1 MRLIELISFSFL
13 ICKIALNTNGTNKLK
28 KKKPKIKYQVPLVA
42 GWYIPKSKYQQIKE
56 KKNNYIIQDFVGN
69 GKIIDT

>member
-13 ICKIALNTNGTNKLK
+13 ICKITLNTNGTKKLQGK
-28 KKKPKIKYQVPLVA
+28 KKKKKNQVPLVA

-56 KKNNYIIQDFVGN
+56 KKNNYITQDFVGN

>member
-13 ICKIALNTNGTNKLK
+13 ICKITLNTNGTKKLQEK
-28 KKKPKIKYQVPLVA
+28 KKNQVPLVA

>member
-1 MRLIELISFSFL
+1 MAPKN
-13 ICKIALNTNGTNKLK
+13 CK
-28 KKKPKIKYQVPLVA
+28 KKKKKNQVPLVA

-56 KKNNYIIQDFVGN
+56 KKNNYITQDFVGN

>member
-1 MRLIELISFSFL
+1 MAPKNCR
-13 ICKIALNTNGTNKLK
+13 K
-28 KKKPKIKYQVPLVA
+28 KKKKKQVPLVA

>member
-13 ICKIALNTNGTNKLK
+13 ICKITLNTNGTKKLQEK
-28 KKKPKIKYQVPLVA
+28 KKKNQVPLVA